1 MNKKCTGC
9 RKEKE
14 EKEFIKNEKILVKC
28 IDCRAKLKKWKD
40 NNKQRIKLYNEA
52 YRNNTVENWE
62 KIKQENKII
71 DNVIGQPSN
80 NRILHEKINNVD
92 GKKCCKCKEWQP
104 LTNYNFAKNH
114 WDKLRNDC
122 KLCLAKYKK
131 DNKKKIDEYMKK
143 YMEKWKKENNEYR
156 KHYQMKRCKVDPEF
170 KLRKTLRSRLYC
182 ALKRKNVEKG
192 LSTLELTGCE
202 LPFLKKYK
210 ESKFTK
216 GMTWENHGSWHLDH
230 RDPICKF
237 DLTKEEEQK
246 KCFHYT
252 NLQPLWAIDNLKK
265 GGK

>member
-28 IDCRAKLKKWKD
+28 NDCRAKLKKWKD

-80 NRILHEKINNVD
+80 HRILHEKINNVN
-92 GKKCCKCKEWQP
+92 GKKCCTCKEWQP

-122 KLCLAKYKK
+122 KLCLIKWRKNNRKK
-131 DNKKKIDEYMKK
+131 LNENFKRY
-143 YMEKWKKENNEYR
+143 EKNR
-156 KHYQMKRCKVDPEF
+156 KLLDPEY
-170 KLRKTLRSRLYC
+170 KLMKTLRSRLNS

-192 LSTLELTGCE
+192 FSTLELTGCE
-202 LPFLKKYK
+202 LPFLKKYI

-216 GMTWENHGSWHLDH
+216 GMTWEKVGPEIHIDH
-230 RDPICKF
+230 IIPICKF